1 MSVLRPS
8 DQAGPI
14 RMSLSSRFEN
24 IEMAQHLC
32 SRLLE
37 GRDVPEETRHWILMA
52 LREGLANAIK
62 HGNRQDVAKHVHL
75 EMDIVANT
83 LAISIRDEGAGFEPA
98 EVGDPLSPENRLKT
112 SGRGIFYMKT
122 FMDDVRFERHAEGG
136 MQILLKKKL
145 GAANEKEGDPA

>member
-1 MSVLRPS
+1 MSVPRPS
-8 DQAGPI
+8 DKAGPI

-32 SRLLE
+32 SQLLE

-62 HGNRQDVAKHVHL
+62 HGNRQDASKKVQL
-75 EMDIVANT
+75 EMDIVRET
-83 LAISIRDEGAGFEPA
+83 LAISIRDEGSGFDPA
-98 EVGDPLSPENRLKT
+98 AVGDPLSPENRLKT

-122 FMDDVRFERHAEGG
+122 FMDDVRFERHPDGG
-136 MQILLKKKL
+136 MEIVLKKNL
-145 GAANEKEGDPA
+145 GAIKEREENPA